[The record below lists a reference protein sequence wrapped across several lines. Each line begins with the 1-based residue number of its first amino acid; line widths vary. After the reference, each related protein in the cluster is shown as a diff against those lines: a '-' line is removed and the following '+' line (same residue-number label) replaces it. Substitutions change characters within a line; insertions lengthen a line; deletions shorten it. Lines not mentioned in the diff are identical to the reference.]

1 MAFSI
6 RGITIQRSWVLLA
19 LALVIGGI
27 SAFGVKRYI
36 QGQMLAIEERDKA
49 KQTLRVLVPKDDLKK
64 GDEISTGSVAVRAVP
79 VEWTH
84 ANAIT
89 EDQFDR
95 VASQRLAF
103 NATKGQMLLWSM
115 LEGQRAPS
123 FSTRLTSGRRAITVP
138 VDEINSISGML
149 QPGDRIDLMVAAKRD
164 SKSYLFALLQNVV
177 VMATGSQAV
186 PGGVVDGKE
195 TRRTYTT
202 ITLEASPEDAQRVLA
217 AREVGKLAALLRSP
231 GDTQP
236 AFSAKGD
243 AMALLGL
250 AADGDLGGGIP
261 VLYGGKNNDSLKDI
275 PPLGQ
280 GVKQTAAPA
289 QVAIASTSPQPNKML
304 NPAEAASTLNNAAA
318 AAVAIGGGGQ
328 R

>member
-6 RGITIQRSWVLLA
+6 RGITIQRSWVLLG
-19 LALVIGGI
+19 LALVIGAI

-36 QGQMLAIEERDKA
+36 QGQVLAIEERDRA
-49 KQTLRVLVPKDDLKK
+49 KQTVRVLVPKDDLKK

-164 SKSYLFALLQNVV
+164 SKSYMFALLQNVA

-202 ITLEASPEDAQRVLA
+202 ITLEVSPADAQRVLA

-280 GVKQTAAPA
+280 GVKQTAAT
-289 QVAIASTSPQPNKML
+289 QVANAGADPQPNKML
-304 NPAEAASTLNNAAA
+304 NPAEVASTLNNAAA
-318 AAVAIGGGGQ
+318 AAVAISGGGQ

>member
-1 MAFSI
+1 MALSI

-49 KQTLRVLVPKDDLKK
+49 KQTVRVLVPKDDLKK

-79 VEWTH
+79 AEWTH

-95 VASQRLAF
+95 VATQRLAF

-186 PGGVVDGKE
+186 PGAVVDGKE

-202 ITLEASPEDAQRVLA
+202 ITLEVAPDDAQRVLA

-236 AFSAKGD
+236 AFAAKGD

-250 AADGDLGGGIP
+250 AGDGDLGGGIP

-280 GVKQTAAPA
+280 GVKQTAAT
-289 QVAIASTSPQPNKML
+289 QVANAGASTPPNKML
-304 NPAEAASTLNNAAA
+304 DPAEVASTLSNAAT
-318 AAVAIGGGGQ
+318 AAVASSGGGP